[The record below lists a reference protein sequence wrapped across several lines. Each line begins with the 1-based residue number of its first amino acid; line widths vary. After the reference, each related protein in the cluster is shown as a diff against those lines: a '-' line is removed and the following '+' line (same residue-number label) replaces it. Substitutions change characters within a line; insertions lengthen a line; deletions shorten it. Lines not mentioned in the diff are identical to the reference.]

1 MLVVIARQHL
11 LARSIA
17 IGSQLDLAV
26 AIVGPR
32 LLQRFFL
39 GEGDKE
45 SWRQVSERVD
55 RRSVATIA
63 IRLSRQRRT
72 IPCRNAMPPP
82 ELAADA
88 PGLDVAHPLV
98 IRLRPVLGHELR
110 LAALD
115 GGNRRLRK
123 GCCVYIPLV
132 RQIGLDDDLAAV
144 AEGLHDQLVLD
155 L

>member
-17 IGSQLDLAV
+17 IGSQFDLAV

-63 IRLSRQRRT
+63 IRLK
-72 IPCRNAMPPP
+72 A
-82 ELAADA
+82 
-88 PGLDVAHPLV
+88 G
-98 IRLRPVLGHELR
+98 
-110 LAALD
+110 
-115 GGNRRLRK
+115 
-123 GCCVYIPLV
+123 
-132 RQIGLDDDLAAV
+132 
-144 AEGLHDQLVLD
+144 
-155 L
+155 